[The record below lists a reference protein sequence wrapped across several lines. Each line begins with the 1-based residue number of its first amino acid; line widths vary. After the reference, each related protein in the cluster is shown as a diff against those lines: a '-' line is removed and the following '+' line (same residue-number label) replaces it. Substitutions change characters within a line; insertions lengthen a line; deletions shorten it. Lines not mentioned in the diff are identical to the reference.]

1 MDTAEYKQVTFFMM
15 WQNKSLILGWA
26 DYGPGEPK
34 TPGKWWEKNKCLL
47 AASDLFEKALQRKG
61 ELRLELASL
70 RVEMGNAILM
80 RDSVPEAISDDWGSG
95 NLRPHRTEEVN

>member
-1 MDTAEYKQVTFFMM
+1 MDTAEYKWGHIFYDVAKQ

-47 AASDLFEKALQRKG
+47 AASDLF
-61 ELRLELASL
+61 
-70 RVEMGNAILM
+70 
-80 RDSVPEAISDDWGSG
+80 
-95 NLRPHRTEEVN
+95 